1 MQLPRVMFLSSPPY
15 QYIVSLS
22 HSVPHAIHQVLSLW
36 IVVLLA
42 WSFQYFQL
50 FCFLQLPANSMEA
63 TSELVGGTVQYLY
76 ISMINKHLGG

>member
-1 MQLPRVMFLSSPPY
+1 
-15 QYIVSLS
+15 
-22 HSVPHAIHQVLSLW
+22 
-36 IVVLLA
+36 VLLA

-63 TSELVGGTVQYLY
+63 PSELVGGTVQYLY